1 MANSNDVVIFNS
13 ENAALEVQLHEDT
26 VWLNRKQLSQL
37 FDRDIKTIGRHIGNV
52 FREGELNR
60 DSTVAKYATV
70 QHEGEREI
78 KRDIE
83 HYNLDVIISVGY
95 RVKSIKGTEFRKW
108 ANSVLKDY
116 LVKGYAINEKRL
128 KEASYKLDELKRV
141 IKIQERVVKGYD
153 LAGDEAKGLVG
164 IIASYSSA
172 LDMLDD
178 YDHQR
183 LQLPEKGNTE
193 VQKISY
199 TEAREA
205 INELGKQTEFEGL
218 FGKEKDESFK
228 GSIENIYQTF
238 GGIDLYATTE
248 EKAANLLYFVVKN
261 HSFTDGNK
269 RIAAFL
275 FVWFL
280 DLNKLIYKSDGAKVI
295 SDNTLIS
302 LTLMI
307 AESKSDDKDM
317 IIKVVVNLLMNY
329 ES

>member
-1 MANSNDVVIFNS
+1 MTNSDQVVVFNT

-26 VWLNRKQLSQL
+26 VWLNRKQLSEL
-37 FDRDIKTIGRHIGNV
+37 FDRDIKTIGKHISNV
-52 FREGELNR
+52 FSEGELDK

-70 QHEGEREI
+70 QYEGAREVT
-78 KRDIE
+78 RDVE

-108 ANSVLKDY
+108 ANGILKDY
-116 LVKGYAINEKRL
+116 LVKGYAVNKKRL
-128 KEASYKLDELKRV
+128 EEATHKLDELKRV
-141 IKIQERVVKGYD
+141 IEIQERVVKGYD
-153 LAGDEAKGLVG
+153 IFNDETKDLID

-183 LQLPEKGNTE
+183 LQLPERGCTD
-193 VQKISY
+193 VQEISY
-199 TEAREA
+199 AEAREA
-205 INELGKQTEFEGL
+205 IDELGRQTDFEGL
-218 FGKEKDESFK
+218 FGKEKDDSFK

-238 GGIDLYATTE
+238 GGIDLYPTTE
-248 EKAANLLYFVVKN
+248 EKAANLLYFIVKN

-269 RIAAFL
+269 RIAAFI

-280 DLNKLIYKSDGAKVI
+280 DRNNLIYKTDGTKVI

-317 IIKVVVNLLMNY
+317 IIKVVVNLLLNY